1 MLVSAAYD
9 LDTFV
14 RFVRL
19 HPDLVHAAAKS
30 GIPAVA
36 LFGKLIKEEFGDL
49 TDAQLT
55 LFGKAVRVV
64 AEELGYSHLA
74 WNVKFNTSG
83 NPFGGGST
91 YG

>member
-1 MLVSAAYD
+1 MLVSAAYN

-36 LFGKLIKEEFGDL
+36 LFGKLIKEGS
-49 TDAQLT
+49 A
-55 LFGKAVRVV
+55 
-64 AEELGYSHLA
+64 
-74 WNVKFNTSG
+74 TS
-83 NPFGGGST
+83 PTPS
-91 YG
+91 